1 MHLVYLQNFGITIV
15 FDFSWDDCNT
25 QEKLK
30 TMVMY
35 FFWWGGGGGCEGG
48 TICIMV
54 SVKMVNIFFVSVKS
68 LAALF

>member
-1 MHLVYLQNFGITIV
+1 MHLVYLQNFGISIV

-25 QEKLK
+25 QETLK

-35 FFWWGGGGGCEGG
+35 FFWLRGGGG

-54 SVKMVNIFFVSVKS
+54 SVKLVNIFFVSVKR

>member
-1 MHLVYLQNFGITIV
+1 MQLVYLQNFGITIV

-35 FFWWGGGGGCEGG
+35 FFLVGGGGG

-54 SVKMVNIFFVSVKS
+54 SVKLVTIFFVSVKR

>member
-1 MHLVYLQNFGITIV
+1 MHLVYLQNFGISIV

-35 FFWWGGGGGCEGG
+35 FFWLRGGGGDNMHYGLGKIG
-48 TICIMV
+48 KYIFCIR
-54 SVKMVNIFFVSVKS
+54 
-68 LAALF
+68 

>member
-1 MHLVYLQNFGITIV
+1 MHLVYLQNFGISIV

-35 FFWWGGGGGCEGG
+35 FFLVAGRGGGGDNMHYGLGKIG
-48 TICIMV
+48 KYIFCI
-54 SVKMVNIFFVSVKS
+54 
-68 LAALF
+68 L

>member
-35 FFWWGGGGGCEGG
+35 FFFGWGGGGNNMHYGLGKNG
-48 TICIMV
+48 KYIFCIR
-54 SVKMVNIFFVSVKS
+54 
-68 LAALF
+68 

>member
-35 FFWWGGGGGCEGG
+35 FFLVGEGGGG

-54 SVKMVNIFFVSVKS
+54 SVKMVNIFFVSVKR

>member
-1 MHLVYLQNFGITIV
+1 MHLVYLQNFGISIV

-35 FFWWGGGGGCEGG
+35 FFWLRGGGGGG

-54 SVKMVNIFFVSVKS
+54 SVKLVNIFFVSVKR

>member
-1 MHLVYLQNFGITIV
+1 MHLVYLQNFGISIV

-35 FFWWGGGGGCEGG
+35 FFWLRGGG

-54 SVKMVNIFFVSVKS
+54 SVKLVNIFFVSVKR

>member
-35 FFWWGGGGGCEGG
+35 FFWWGGGWGGRGNNMHYG
-48 TICIMV
+48 LGKNGKYIFCIR
-54 SVKMVNIFFVSVKS
+54 
-68 LAALF
+68 

>member
-35 FFWWGGGGGCEGG
+35 FFLVGEGGGGGQY
-48 TICIMV
+48 
-54 SVKMVNIFFVSVKS
+54 
-68 LAALF
+68 ALWSR